1 MIELYHG
8 TNIDFTQIDLGKC
21 RPNKDF
27 GQGFYLTDIYEQA
40 RGMAIRR
47 CEFEENGTPI
57 VQTYKFDES
66 LLRKDL
72 LKIKIFE
79 NVSTEWAEFIL
90 INRKA
95 RGVKMHDYDIVVGP
109 VADDGVVFQLNLY
122 MQHLISMETLVKE
135 LTFKHLNKQYFFGT
149 QRAIDKLVRI

>member
-8 TNIDFTQIDLGKC
+8 TNIDFAQIDLGKC

-47 CEFEENGTPI
+47 CEFE
-57 VQTYKFDES
+57 ES

>member
-1 MIELYHG
+1 MKKI
-8 TNIDFTQIDLGKC
+8 NILKNNRDFNRIIDSYKSHKY
-21 RPNKDF
+21 KDF

-90 INRKA
+90 INRKS
-95 RGVKMHDYDIVVGP
+95 H
-109 VADDGVVFQLNLY
+109 
-122 MQHLISMETLVKE
+122 
-135 LTFKHLNKQYFFGT
+135 
-149 QRAIDKLVRI
+149 

>member
-1 MIELYHG
+1 M
-8 TNIDFTQIDLGKC
+8 
-21 RPNKDF
+21 
-27 GQGFYLTDIYEQA
+27 
-40 RGMAIRR
+40 
-47 CEFEENGTPI
+47 
-57 VQTYKFDES
+57 
-66 LLRKDL
+66 RKDL